1 MQRIPWSPDIGLA
14 PSQICVTL
22 ISLIARSRSPTISA
36 AKRLGGQRSRWI
48 SLQAESPVLYIHLQ
62 CCTQTNAPSG
72 ATERRGASSVPG
84 AGCKFPW
91 QHSSTFSPNELLAA
105 GRRSPLFQE
114 TGGGNVYDFTG
125 RSAENTRKPCVTICS
140 GSSFLLTRSLFN
152 EITLNS

>member
-22 ISLIARSRSPTISA
+22 ISLIAWSRSPTISA

-72 ATERRGASSVPG
+72 ATEHWGASSVPG

-91 QHSSTFSPNELLAA
+91 QHSSTFSPKELLAA

-114 TGGGNVYDFTG
+114 TGGRECLRFH
-125 RSAENTRKPCVTICS
+125 
-140 GSSFLLTRSLFN
+140 RSLGGKHLKTVCDYLQQ
-152 EITLNS
+152 EQLPARQITV